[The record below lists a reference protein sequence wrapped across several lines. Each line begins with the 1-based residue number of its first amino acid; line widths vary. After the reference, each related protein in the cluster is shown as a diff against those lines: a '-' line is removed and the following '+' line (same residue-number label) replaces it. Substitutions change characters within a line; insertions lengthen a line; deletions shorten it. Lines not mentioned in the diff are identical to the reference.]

1 MIQVLV
7 SVIVPVKNRP
17 ALLREAAASVFA
29 QTWSEWE
36 LLIVDDR
43 STDETPAVARE
54 LAAADPGRVKVL
66 EGPGKGP
73 GLARETGRQA
83 ARGEFLQYLDSDDL
97 LLPRKLESQ
106 VDALRGNPRA
116 GIAYGPVTVLA
127 PDGTPVEKWPQLSDR
142 PLERMFPEF
151 LRHRF
156 WHTGAALLRREA
168 SDRAGPWPDL
178 SLFEDWEYDCRLAA
192 LEPEPELVFVPD
204 TGVVIRASAP
214 NRIGYGPGLEPWRL
228 RERARAHELILGH
241 AQRAGVGVET
251 PEMAHFARA
260 LFLLARQCG
269 EAGLR
274 PECLRLLRLAREAS
288 APARARGWDYRLYR
302 ALVALVGVRAGSR
315 LAARLRDKL
324 VAAGGREESA

>member
-1 MIQVLV
+1 VIHGLV

-17 ALLREAAASVFA
+17 DLLREAAASVFA
-29 QTWSEWE
+29 QTWREWE

-43 STDETPAVARE
+43 STDATSAVARE
-54 LAAADPGRVKVL
+54 LAAAGPGWVKVL

-73 GLARETGRQA
+73 GLAREAGRQA

-156 WHTGAALLRREA
+156 WHTGAALLRREV
-168 SDRAGPWPDL
+168 SDRAGPWLDL
-178 SLFEDWEYDCRLAA
+178 SLFEDWEYDCRLAT
-192 LEPEPELVFVPD
+192 LEPELVFVPE
-204 TGVVIRASAP
+204 TGVFIRACAP
-214 NRIGYGPGLEPWRL
+214 NRIGSGPGLEPWRL
-228 RERARAHELILGH
+228 RQRARAHELILGH

-269 EAGLR
+269 LG
-274 PECLRLLRLAREAS
+274 RLNDESRRLYMLARAAS
-288 APARARGWDYRLYR
+288 TPERARGWDFRGY
-302 ALVALVGVRAGSR
+302 R
-315 LAARLRDKL
+315 LAARLLGWRATARLFTWLRGFKGE
-324 VAAGGREESA
+324 AGS

>member
-1 MIQVLV
+1 MIHGLV

-17 ALLREAAASVFA
+17 DLLREAVASVFA
-29 QTWSEWE
+29 QTLREWE

-43 STDETPAVARE
+43 STDETPAEARE
-54 LAAADPGRVKVL
+54 LAAADSRRVKVL
-66 EGPGKGP
+66 EGPGRGP

-106 VDALRGNPRA
+106 VGALRGNPRA

-142 PLERMFPEF
+142 PLDRMFPEF

-156 WHTGAALLRREA
+156 WHTGAALFRREV
-168 SDRAGPWPDL
+168 SDRTGPWLDL
-178 SLFEDWEYDCRLAA
+178 SLFEDWEYDCRLAT
-192 LEPEPELVFVPD
+192 LEPELVFVPE
-204 TGVVIRASAP
+204 TGVVIRACAP
-214 NRIGYGPGLEPWRL
+214 NRIGSGPGLEPWRL

-241 AQRAGVGVET
+241 ARRAGIGVET
-251 PEMAHFARA
+251 SEMAHFARA

-269 EAGLR
+269 RGGLSDESR
-274 PECLRLLRLAREAS
+274 RLFTLARTAS
-288 APARARGWDYRLYR
+288 TPERSRGLDFRAY
-302 ALVALVGVRAGSR
+302 R
-315 LAARLRDKL
+315 LAATVLGWRATARLFTWLRGLKGE
-324 VAAGGREESA
+324 AGS